1 MTIMNPATGFH
12 LLFSIIIYDCF
23 LHLLLTGLARYGPV
37 YYPLENVTYT
47 QCIQPMSHLLF
58 NNNRFTSDY
67 PLWGEFGEVIG
78 NDKFDAVAVLDLI
91 IGQFF

>member
-12 LLFSIIIYDCF
+12 LLFSIIVYDCF

-37 YYPLENVTYT
+37 YYPLENVTQT
-47 QCIQPMSHLLF
+47 QCIQPMSHLLL

-67 PLWGEFGEVIG
+67 PLWGEFAKIVR
-78 NDKFDAVAVLDLI
+78 NDKLDAVAVFDLI

>member
-37 YYPLENVTYT
+37 YYPLENITQT
-47 QCIQPMSHLLF
+47 QCIQPMSHLLL
-58 NNNRFTSDY
+58 NNNRFASGY
-67 PLWGEFGEVIG
+67 SLWGEFAKIVR
-78 NDKFDAVAVLDLI
+78 NDKLDAVAVFDLI

>member
-1 MTIMNPATGFH
+1 MQ
-12 LLFSIIIYDCF
+12 
-23 LHLLLTGLARYGPV
+23 
-37 YYPLENVTYT
+37 T

-78 NDKFDAVAVLDLI
+78 NNKFDAVAVFDLI

>member
-1 MTIMNPATGFH
+1 MQ
-12 LLFSIIIYDCF
+12 
-23 LHLLLTGLARYGPV
+23 
-37 YYPLENVTYT
+37 T

-67 PLWGEFGEVIG
+67 PLWGEFAKIVR